1 MSKRQLRTRHRTLAA
16 LYRDISAYPEPDRTD
31 LKNAIREYTR
41 STIEDAWPLQRQGI
55 DPWKVNRAAP
65 LQARLAAF
73 EPKTKSEEALHDA
86 ALRQFNDF
94 FQDRRNRI
102 FSVTT
107 GIPPIMWYTVA
118 IGALINILLIWLFN
132 LRLGTHLLLGGLIS
146 FFTGTMI
153 CLEVKSASLPK
164 PSS

>member
-1 MSKRQLRTRHRTLAA
+1 
-16 LYRDISAYPEPDRTD
+16 
-31 LKNAIREYTR
+31 
-41 STIEDAWPLQRQGI
+41 
-55 DPWKVNRAAP
+55 

-86 ALRQFNDF
+86 GLRQFNDF

-118 IGALINILLIWLFN
+118 VGALINMLLIWLFN

-153 CLEVKSASLPK
+153 CLIVLLDHPFRGEVGVSPEAFELIYSQMMQDKADRICRPLFTGCRRKADISENSPSAMGH
-164 PSS
+164 